1 MALEHSPRI
10 VTDGLVFSMDGVNPK
25 SWNTGVGIS
34 TNWVDTVGGKNGV
47 LSTDLLHTDGP
58 FIGAGGYVGLGT
70 TSVDYLNIENSGDDF
85 TFGTGPFTIE
95 CWVYP
100 IWDNTSSTLLTLLDN
115 GFDGGTRNLV
125 IRLRS
130 PGNGN
135 TTIGY
140 ATYFQ
145 GVNLNLPTNQ
155 WYHIAF
161 SRQDNAN
168 IFVFINGVQKGSYNF
183 NGRDLDG
190 TGAIRI
196 GKRADNSSPFEGYI
210 SNFRIIKGDN
220 IYKPNTT
227 FIPPKEPLKIV
238 PGTVLLTCQNNRV
251 VDAVGVHTIT
261 TGTDGINLT
270 KEPYDGAGAFEFDGS
285 ADSLSVDSSV
295 FNPGTGDFTI
305 EWWQKLAATDV
316 SYSALKINSS
326 AGGDG
331 IRTGNTAIQLFIN
344 GSVNVA
350 ATATFTTTDWEHVAI
365 VRSSGVISIY
375 HKGVLLSNNLAN
387 TSPGDSITAS
397 IFEIGESWTGSNYA
411 GSLSNFRVVVGTAVY
426 TSNFTPPTTSLEP
439 IKNTTLLTLQGEN
452 IKDASSS
459 ANAITRNGEVTGQT
473 ISKSFYFRPSYNTEA
488 RLPSTIDI
496 AGNEIT
502 LSVWN
507 YGIEDRQS
515 SIIELLNSSG
525 HRQLNVH
532 LPWQNANVYFDKG
545 ATNLGGYDRINK
557 AATRNEYQGWHHW
570 AFTANATTG
579 SMKIYLDG
587 ALWHSGTGKTKPILA
602 PDGDC
607 WIGRNRDLQYHNG
620 YVSNLQLFKKE
631 FTASE
636 VLKIYNTF
644 KGRYV

>member
-1 MALEHSPRI
+1 MAILHSPRI

-47 LSTDLLHTDGP
+47 LSTNLLHTDGP
-58 FIGAGGYVGLGT
+58 FIGAGGYVGFGT
-70 TSVDYLNIENSGDDF
+70 TSVDYLEIENSGDDF
-85 TFGTGPFTIE
+85 TYGTGPFTIE

-100 IWDNTSSTLLTLLDN
+100 IWDNTSGTLINLLQN
-115 GFDGGTRNLV
+115 GVGGNENLV

-135 TTIGY
+135 TVIGY
-140 ATYFQ
+140 GSYFQ
-145 GVNLNLPTNQ
+145 GVNLNLAANQ

-168 IFVFINGVQKGSYNF
+168 IYVFINGVQKGGYNF

-190 TGAIRI
+190 TGPIRI
-196 GKRADNSSPFEGYI
+196 GKSTGGGDPFEGYI

-227 FIPPKEPLKIV
+227 FIPPKEPLKNV

-261 TGTDGINLT
+261 TGTDGIDLAV
-270 KEPYDGAGAFEFDGS
+270 EPFDGAGAFSFGGND
-285 ADSLSVDSSV
+285 DYFSVDSSV

-305 EWWQKLAATDV
+305 EWWQKIDETDV
-316 SYSALKINSS
+316 DYSLAKIAS
-326 AGGDG
+326 GDG
-331 IRTGNTAIQLFIN
+331 IRTGNSAIQLFIN
-344 GSVNVA
+344 GSINIA

-387 TSPGDSITAS
+387 LNPANSITAS
-397 IFEIGESWTGSNYA
+397 IFEIGNQWLYNDYA
-411 GSLSNFRVVVGTAVY
+411 GSLSNLRVVVGAAVY
-426 TSNFTPPTTSLEP
+426 TSNFTPPTTLLEP
-439 IKNTTLLTLQGEN
+439 IENTTLLTLQGEN
-452 IKDASSS
+452 LKDASSS
-459 ANAITRNGEVTGQT
+459 ANAITRSGTVTGQT
-473 ISKSFYFRPSYNTEA
+473 VSKSFDFRPSLNTQA

-496 AGNEIT
+496 AGNELT
-502 LSVWN
+502 LSLWN
-507 YGIEDRQS
+507 YGKRAKQS
-515 SIIELLNSSG
+515 SIIELKNSSG
-525 HRQLNVH
+525 WRQLNVH
-532 LPWQNANVYFDKG
+532 LPWSDGNVYFDKG
-545 ATNLGGYDRINK
+545 GDNVGTSYDRINK
-557 AATRNEYQGWHHW
+557 AVTANEYQGWHHW
-570 AFTANATTG
+570 VFTANATTG

-587 ALWHSGTGKTKPILA
+587 AEWHSGTGKNRPILT
-602 PDGDC
+602 PDGTC
-607 WIGRNRDLQYHNG
+607 FIGRVVDSAVYHHG

-636 VLKIYNTF
+636 ITQNYNAL
-644 KGRYV
+644 KGRYIN